1 MKQYCVYSANE
12 NFKDVVLWVQERGL
26 EYEVH
31 LNRTRFWV
39 PKGPMATEFFLR
51 WYHCTSEVIDG

>member
-1 MKQYCVYSANE
+1 MKQYCVYSQNP
-12 NFKDVVLWVQERGL
+12 NFSQVVDWIILREL
-26 EYEVH
+26 KYEVH